1 MSTYATV
8 PEVGEQS
15 SKPSTLG
22 FKKVVAGAAVAA
34 FLLAYN
40 GLCVTGQI
48 SADSAAWAQDSGPYF
63 ALWECIGSPDQ
74 YVGYYGNENEKLH
87 ASLSHWDNGDC
98 IGVRANLHVGKLVER
113 FDCAWDEDHHV
124 YSNWHM
130 E

>member
-15 SKPSTLG
+15 SKPSTIG

-34 FLLAYN
+34 FLLASLAAVAVA
-40 GLCVTGQI
+40 GG
-48 SADSAAWAQDSGPYF
+48 SAP
-63 ALWECIGSPDQ
+63 P
-74 YVGYYGNENEKLH
+74 V
-87 ASLSHWDNGDC
+87 LSHWDNGDC

>member
-22 FKKVVAGAAVAA
+22 FKKVVAGALFAA
-34 FLLAYN
+34 FLL
-40 GLCVTGQI
+40 GSL
-48 SADSAAWAQDSGPYF
+48 AAVVVAG
-63 ALWECIGSPDQ
+63 G
-74 YVGYYGNENEKLH
+74 
-87 ASLSHWDNGDC
+87 WDNGYC

-113 FDCAWDEDHHV
+113 FDCSWDEDHHV